1 MSFLRVAL
9 TAAGAVL
16 LRSVIPTPQAGADA
30 WSAGVAA
37 GQTKYTAGV
46 QNTTKDQ
53 AALAVAAQAKALAAY
68 TASLTSGE
76 WARRLLARGSS
87 YWRSQSLAKA
97 SRYGASA
104 STGKANYQSAASQLY
119 PFEQQLQQQIDAARA
134 NGATAIQL
142 VQMWMDGMAQFKQQ
156 YTP

>member
-1 MSFLRVAL
+1 MSFLRIAL
-9 TAAGAVL
+9 TAVGAYA
-16 LRSVIPTPQAGADA
+16 LRSVIPTPQAGAQA

-53 AALAVAAQAKALAAY
+53 AALAVARANAALAAY
-68 TASLTSGE
+68 TAAITSGE
-76 WARRLLARGSS
+76 WARRLQARGTT
-87 YWRSQSLAKA
+87 YWRSQTLAKA

-104 STGKANYQSAASQLY
+104 QTGATNYQNAASQLY

-134 NGATAIQL
+134 NGATPIQL